1 MTLAALIP
9 VAHAAHWYFL
19 PLYAIPVGIV
29 IWSVLGTL
37 RQRRHLEDEKKKG
50 PPPKR

>member
-1 MTLAALIP
+1 MTGPLLIP
-9 VAHAAHWYFL
+9 VGHAAHWYFL

-37 RQRRHLEDEKKKG
+37 RQRRHVEGQEKRQA
-50 PPPKR
+50 PKR